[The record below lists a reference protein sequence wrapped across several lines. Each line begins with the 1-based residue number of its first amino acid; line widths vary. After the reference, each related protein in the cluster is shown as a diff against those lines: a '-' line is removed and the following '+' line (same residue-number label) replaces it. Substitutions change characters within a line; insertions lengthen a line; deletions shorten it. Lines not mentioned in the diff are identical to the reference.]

1 MSADMIPPAR
11 PFIPREDI
19 EYLKG
24 DLEKILSSGMLTLG
38 QYTKTFEEQF
48 KKFIHAKCAVAVNS
62 GTSALEIALR
72 THNLKPGDEVI
83 LPTNTF
89 GATAASVVFAGGRP
103 VITDISP
110 GAMTLDSGIVK
121 RAITKRTKGVLAV
134 HIGGM
139 VCPDIA
145 GIKEVCDERGL
156 FLVEDAAHAHG
167 SSIDGK
173 MAGTL
178 GSAGCFSFYPTK
190 VMTSGEGGMVT
201 TDDEEVAKNAGV
213 LRDQGKESFN
223 SSRIIKL
230 GYNWRMP
237 EICAAIGIL
246 QLRRLPSFIERRNQI
261 AKAYDDA
268 VDKLGLERVRT
279 PPNEVNNYYKY
290 TFFMPKNV
298 DKDKFKAMCRTR
310 GVAYGGEVYWP
321 PLHLQP
327 AFNEFLDKKAKF
339 NVAEDWCSRMVNPPV
354 FSQMTPEQVQR
365 VVQVTTQTITELR
378 KWSNN
383 GCSRD
388 WWVWFHR

>member
-1 MSADMIPPAR
+1 MAADMIPPAK
-11 PFIPREDI
+11 PFIPKEDI
-19 EYLKG
+19 EELKG

-38 QYTKTFEEQF
+38 TYTKAFEEQF
-48 KKFIHAKCAVAVNS
+48 RNFVKAKYAVAVNS

-72 THNLKPGDEVI
+72 THNLKRGDEVI
-83 LPTNTF
+83 VPTNTF

-103 VITDISP
+103 IITDISP
-110 GAMTLDSGIVK
+110 RTMTLDAGIVK

-145 GIKEVCDERGL
+145 GIKEICDKRDL

-167 SSIDGK
+167 SQVDGK

-190 VMTSGEGGMVT
+190 VMTSGEGGMIT
-201 TDDEEVAKNAGV
+201 TDNEEIAKNAGV

-230 GYNWRMP
+230 GFNWRMP
-237 EICAAIGIL
+237 EICAALGIL
-246 QLRRLPSFIERRNQI
+246 QLRRLPDFIERRNKI
-261 AKAYDDA
+261 ARMYDEA
-268 VDKLGLERVRT
+268 MDKLGLERVVT
-279 PPNEVNNYYKY
+279 PPNHVNNYYKY
-290 TFFMPKNV
+290 TFFMLKNMER
-298 DKDKFKAMCRTR
+298 DKFKATCRSR

-327 AFNEFLDKKAKF
+327 AFKEFLDKKAKF
-339 NVAEDWCSRMVNPPV
+339 RVAEDWCSRMVNPPV
-354 FSQMTPEQVQR
+354 FSQMTTEQVQR
-365 VVQVTTQTITELR
+365 VIQVTTQTITELR
-378 KWSNN
+378 K
-383 GCSRD
+383 
-388 WWVWFHR
+388 

>member
-1 MSADMIPPAR
+1 MSADMIPPAK
-11 PFIPREDI
+11 PFIPKEDV

-48 KKFIHAKCAVAVNS
+48 KKFIHAKYAVAVNS

-246 QLRRLPSFIERRNQI
+246 QLRRLPSFIEKRNQI

-290 TFFMPKNV
+290 TFFMPKIV
-298 DKDKFKAMCRTR
+298 DKDKFKAMCRAQ

-327 AFNEFLDKKAKF
+327 AFKEFLDKKAKF
-339 NVAEDWCSRMVNPPV
+339 NAAEDWCSRMVNPPV

-378 KWSNN
+378 K
-383 GCSRD
+383 
-388 WWVWFHR
+388 